1 MMNKHSLACTL
12 IHGAIAHSLALVM
25 TTSQCIVA
33 LIACFVPS
41 EAPVLQSGRVD
52 DLSSSLRG
60 PTRDR
65 FQTQCFFPSFG
76 SVIDHSLSKRHIFW
90 SGRLE
95 VLKIM
100 STKWNR

>member
-1 MMNKHSLACTL
+1 M
-12 IHGAIAHSLALVM
+12 HGAIAHSLALVM

-33 LIACFVPS
+33 LIAYFVPS
-41 EAPVLQSGRVD
+41 EAPVLQSSRVD
-52 DLSSSLRG
+52 DPSSSLSG

-65 FQTQCFFPSFG
+65 FHTRCLFSSSG
-76 SVIDHSLSKRHIFW
+76 SVIDHSLGKRHIFG

-100 STKWNR
+100 WTKWNR